1 MREILFRGKN
11 IDSGEWVDGC
21 YFRTL
26 SNDEHIHCIIS
37 INNFKKLWGKRFKAL
52 GRAVEVDGKTVGQYT
67 GLTDKNGK
75 RIFEGDIVKAFGM
88 IGEIVQ
94 ECGAFGIQIMPCIDY
109 DLLECEIP
117 YGNNANFCFNDN
129 FISLWELWWNYQ
141 QDDEPLE
148 VVEVVGNIHDSP
160 ELLKG
165 DKNDPQSGMRQL
177 QN

>member
-1 MREILFRGKN
+1 MREILFRGKLTHK
-11 IDSGEWVDGC
+11 DEWVDGD
-21 YFRTL
+21 L
-26 SNDEHIHCIIS
+26 VQDILENQVIASIS
-37 INNFKKLWGKRFKAL
+37 GYS
-52 GRAVEVDGKTVGQYT
+52 VEAETVGQYT

-75 RIFEGDIVKAFGM
+75 SIFEGDIVKAFGM